1 VIWSRATGPGLA
13 ESPAHFPRLRA
24 RFARNS
30 EPTGSPCP
38 DLVGRRRRRR
48 RHGWRRRH
56 RWLRRRRRRHRWLR
70 RRRWRRRWRRWR
82 RRRWRR
88 WRHAWRTDGDD
99 AGPHLDA
106 RAAGDAEEAVD
117 PRAVEL
123 HPQGSRAAGR
133 NVLRSPPG
141 DDEGARHERAVR
153 DEEDHRAGLDL
164 NRCGTAFSGRHRHPN
179 LRLAVRLPP
188 RRGEPGQE

>member
-1 VIWSRATGPGLA
+1 MGPGPRAGDSRKVLRTFRDQGHGSRGTA
-13 ESPAHFPRLRA
+13 NRRARLR
-24 RFARNS
+24 S
-30 EPTGSPCP
+30 
-38 DLVGRRRRRR
+38 DLAGRRR
-48 RHGWRRRH
+48 WRRRH
-56 RWLRRRRRRHRWLR
+56 RWRRRRRYGWRRRRHGRWRRRHGLWRRRHRWRRRRRH
-70 RRRWRRRWRRWR
+70 
-82 RRRWRR
+82 
-88 WRHAWRTDGDD
+88 AWRADGDD
-99 AGPHLDA
+99 AGPHLGA

-133 NVLRSPPG
+133 NILRSPPG

-164 NRCGTAFSGRHRHPN
+164 NRCGTTFSGRHRHPN

-188 RRGEPGQE
+188 RRGEPGKK